1 MPMTPDEV
9 VKVLKEVLI
18 EAERF
23 ATDIF
28 NWSPPS
34 FNEERRNVLSVAIT
48 FIQDYQKLRERMSV
62 EAISFLIYKHETGLG
77 EELAKAN
84 WTAKHFQDKSKIN
97 STPLAQAIVTY
108 LQQPTEH

>member
-1 MPMTPDEV
+1 MTPDEV
-9 VKVLKEVLI
+9 VKVLKEIKEYGLDPDCFSN
-18 EAERF
+18 ADKQQ
-23 ATDIF
+23 A
-28 NWSPPS
+28 
-34 FNEERRNVLSVAIT
+34 LSTAIT
-48 FIQDYQKLRERMSV
+48 LIQDYQKLRERVSV